1 MILSDEITA
10 FGRVD
15 KTHGIH
21 GEMSVSLYPR
31 AIDIDIDVDAMRCV
45 VLDIDG
51 IYVPFFVKG
60 SRQRGN
66 GSLLLMLDGVDTD
79 GEASSFTGKEIF
91 ALNNDLDLAQDEDS
105 DYLTLDDMPGY
116 IIVDSDG
123 TVVGT
128 IGYVDDSTENVLF
141 EVTAADGKAI
151 NVPAA
156 EQLITDVDVDKKILY
171 MNLPIGIY

>member
-1 MILSDEITA
+1 MILPDEITA

-31 AIDIDIDVDAMRCV
+31 AIDNDIDVYALRCV
-45 VLDIDG
+45 IFDIDG
-51 IYVPFFVKG
+51 IYVPFFVNG
-60 SRQRGN
+60 SRPRGN
-66 GSLLLMLDGVDTD
+66 GSLLLMLDGVESD
-79 GEASSFTGKEIF
+79 GDASSFTGKEIF
-91 ALNNDLDLAQDEDS
+91 ALDADLGLIHSEES
-105 DYLTLDDMPGY
+105 DFLTLDDMPGFV
-116 IIVDSDG
+116 IVDSDG

-128 IGYVDDSTENVLF
+128 ISDIDDSTENVLF
-141 EVTAADGKAI
+141 GVKTADGKTI